1 MTSTTR
7 LEVDGKKFWEA
18 VVEGKTVTLNFGK
31 IGKEGKSSNL
41 NTTQKRK
48 RKNLPLRGLRLSDP
62 VDTRM
67 LKSSHRTAKKRE
79 AKGLQ
84 VNQRKREKDTVTMRK
99 VARTGLSWTKKSTQ
113 TK

>member
-1 MTSTTR
+1 MGGSC
-7 LEVDGKKFWEA
+7 G
-18 VVEGKTVTLNFGK
+18 GKTVTLNFGK
-31 IGKEGKSSNL
+31 IGKQGKSSKFEYD
-41 NTTQKRK
+41 TEEEA
-48 RKNLPLRGLRLSDP
+48 KNLPLRGLRLSDP
-62 VDTRM
+62 VGTRM
-67 LKSSHRTAKKRE
+67 LKSSHRTAKKRK